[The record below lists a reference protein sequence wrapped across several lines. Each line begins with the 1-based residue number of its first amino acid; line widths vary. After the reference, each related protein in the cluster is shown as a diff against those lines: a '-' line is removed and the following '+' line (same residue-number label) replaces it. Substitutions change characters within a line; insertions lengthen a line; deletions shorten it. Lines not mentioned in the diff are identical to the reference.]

1 MIWRPR
7 CIMNAVIEPA
17 SPPTMI
23 VPPFWSMPVRAPT
36 GPFTTMSPPR
46 RAAPVSEPAFFSIRT
61 TPDIMFSQ
69 TDQPTRPV
77 IVTSGPSIR
86 PTPK

>member
-1 MIWRPR
+1 M
-7 CIMNAVIEPA
+7 
-17 SPPTMI
+17 
-23 VPPFWSMPVRAPT
+23 
-36 GPFTTMSPPR
+36 
-46 RAAPVSEPAFFSIRT
+46 SEPAFFSIRT

-77 IVTSGPSIR
+77 MVISGPSIS